1 LGGREEEARFGIA
14 FTPRARRELEQ
25 LLKKSDESV
34 KRRFLG
40 KADLLA
46 ENPISGKP
54 LKGQLKGQFSL
65 RFGDYRIIYV
75 IDYAK
80 KEVIVTSVGPR
91 GRIYSR

>member
-1 LGGREEEARFGIA
+1 MGGREEGVGFGIA

-34 KRRFLG
+34 KRRFLE
-40 KADLLA
+40 KVDLLA
-46 ENPISGKP
+46 ENPASGTP
-54 LKGQLKGQFSL
+54 LKGRLKGLFSL
-65 RFGDYRIIYV
+65 RFGDYRIIYE

-91 GRIYSR
+91 GRIYNR